1 MLVLASKNNPK
12 QEIESKVFNHQHTKS
27 KDLKRDMSL
36 DHLYIPGERL
46 YYDHQNYLE
55 KLDNIR
61 DMQDKSREE
70 FQITKKSKYLWKHH
84 IPIHKRLETELENRK
99 AKLQRLEKQVKA
111 ERELKDKSISDEL
124 SFPRTKLSYLVQH
137 KRAYINDTHANNE
150 DLITN
155 QVDSSHQQFMNFLRD
170 HQAWEYRKK
179 KKIDDQVKIK
189 EDKILQELTFT
200 PLLNK

>member
-70 FQITKKSKYLWKHH
+70 FQITKKSKYL
-84 IPIHKRLETELENRK
+84 
-99 AKLQRLEKQVKA
+99 
-111 ERELKDKSISDEL
+111 
-124 SFPRTKLSYLVQH
+124 
-137 KRAYINDTHANNE
+137 
-150 DLITN
+150 
-155 QVDSSHQQFMNFLRD
+155 
-170 HQAWEYRKK
+170 
-179 KKIDDQVKIK
+179 
-189 EDKILQELTFT
+189 
-200 PLLNK
+200 